1 MGRDRWGVCGGE
13 LGLVLIGRAVLSKSF
28 LKLMLSNCVLE
39 KTLESSLDFKETQPV
54 HPKGNHS

>member
-1 MGRDRWGVCGGE
+1 MGE
-13 LGLVLIGRAVLSKSF
+13 LGLVLIGRAMLSKSF